1 MKLQEVT
8 EVGFYR
14 SVENNNVLYEYGK
27 TSDGFQVFVWVFDE
41 ETNLYNTDGSVFD
54 LKDMPNVEVEKQ
66 NKTYEYRMCLKEV
79 N

>member
-14 SVENNNVLYEYGK
+14 PVEMNNVLYEYGK

-66 NKTYEYRMCLKEV
+66 NKKYEYRMCLKEV